1 MALLSD
7 GADADHVNQ
16 GDVIMELKFVAAK
29 KPDAVNTTV
38 LRRQR
43 LVRRLDQQISLIKS
57 AADGM
62 LPRASWVW
70 MDENG
75 SYFLPVKYGRNPIEL
90 KKGMYAVQCDTIEGA
105 GQALAAV
112 REMVRNGDLD
122 DQLAKASKDIRAKFK
137 AE

>member
-1 MALLSD
+1 VAFLW
-7 GADADHVNQ
+7 GCADADHINQ
-16 GDVIMELKFVAAK
+16 GDVIVELKFVTAK
-29 KPDAVNTTV
+29 KPENVNTAV
-38 LRRQR
+38 QRRQR

-70 MDENG
+70 MDEKG

-112 REMVRNGDLD
+112 REMVLNGDLD

-137 AE
+137 AG